1 MATLRRSGN
10 SHVIRFIHTADW
22 QLGKPFGR
30 APAEARIVLQDARL
44 EAIDAIAKLAA
55 EHDVE
60 HILVAG
66 DVFDSCEP
74 GERVVRQAL
83 SRMSQ
88 GGCRW
93 WLLPGNHDFAR
104 AEGLWARLAR
114 EAPQNVRPLITAE
127 PVRLSDEAHLLPA
140 PLFYRRTEDD
150 PTAVFDRME
159 TPTGIHRIGLAHG
172 PIQTFSSSGGTNVI
186 DVDRARKS
194 GLDYLALG
202 DWHGFTKI
210 GDRTAY
216 SGTPEPDDFGREAT
230 GQVLLL
236 EITGPGALPAITSF
250 PIGRFSWRAETWAL
264 QGREALDRELAEL
277 RDHSDLAR
285 LVLRLSVSG
294 ALSLAERVQAVEK
307 LQSELALEVRWL
319 DLNTENLFARPT
331 EDDLAGIDAHGVL
344 RVAAERLQILSAAD
358 GPDGRRAAAA
368 LERLFVETMRAQ
380 RISEA

>member
-1 MATLRRSGN
+1 
-10 SHVIRFIHTADW
+10 VIRFIHTADW

-30 APAEARIVLQDARL
+30 APAEARVVLQDARL
-44 EAIDAIAKLAA
+44 DAVDAIARLA
-55 EHDVE
+55 VE
-60 HILVAG
+60 QRVDHVLVAG

-74 GERVVRQAL
+74 GDRVVRQAL

-88 GGCRW
+88 SGCRW
-93 WLLPGNHDFAR
+93 WLLPGNHDYAR
-104 AEGLWARLAR
+104 AEGLWARLTR
-114 EAPQNVRPLITAE
+114 EAPQNVTPLVTSE
-127 PVRLSDEAHLLPA
+127 PSQLTDEAHLLPA
-140 PLFYRRTEDD
+140 PLLYRRTEDD
-150 PTAVFDRME
+150 PTAVFERME
-159 TPTGIHRIGLAHG
+159 TPVGVHRIGLAHG
-172 PIQTFSSSGGTNVI
+172 PIQTFSSSGGSNVI
-186 DVDRARKS
+186 DVERARKS

-230 GQVLLL
+230 GQVLLV
-236 EITGPGALPAITSF
+236 EINGPGALPTITPF
-250 PIGRFSWRAETWAL
+250 PIGRFGWRTETWAL
-264 QGREALDRELAEL
+264 QGRDALDRELAAL
-277 RDHSDLAR
+277 RDQSDLAR
-285 LVLRLSVSG
+285 LVLRLTVSG
-294 ALSLAERVQAVEK
+294 AVSLAERVQVIEK

-344 RVAAERLQILSAAD
+344 RVAAERLQVLSSDD

-380 RISEA
+380 RVSEA